1 MGTLISS
8 DENFIIFSYNS
19 LTGTLLR
26 AKKCIILISF
36 STYNQVA
43 LFFSRFVGPSIFQM
57 HLWFLD
63 LLGYLLRLYDPDL
76 SCRVNFLPG
85 LSLKTTALCNHT
97 PHFHQVLHLTVIKH
111 LTNFAKVTRLIKIVT
126 QPSIIFFISSFIQ

>member
-1 MGTLISS
+1 MRVIGSIFGHVLRYCSIMGTLISS

-57 HLWFLD
+57 HL
-63 LLGYLLRLYDPDL
+63 
-76 SCRVNFLPG
+76 
-85 LSLKTTALCNHT
+85 
-97 PHFHQVLHLTVIKH
+97 
-111 LTNFAKVTRLIKIVT
+111 
-126 QPSIIFFISSFIQ
+126 